1 MPRKSSNPPPV
12 PYKHAP
18 VTATATVPRP
28 SFGQT
33 LKEGLAFGV
42 GQGIAH
48 RVVGH
53 VFGGAASNAAASN
66 AAASNATASNA
77 AGSNATASK
86 PSSDNPEY
94 TQCMQESFQDA
105 EACKRF
111 L

>member
-18 VTATATVPRP
+18 VTATVTVPRP

-53 VFGGAASNAAASN
+53 VFGGAASNAT
-66 AAASNATASNA
+66 ASNATA
-77 AGSNATASK
+77 SNATASK

>member
-1 MPRKSSNPPPV
+1 V
-12 PYKHAP
+12 
-18 VTATATVPRP
+18 TVPRP

-53 VFGGAASNAAASN
+53 VFGGA
-66 AAASNATASNA
+66 
-77 AGSNATASK
+77 GSNATASK
-86 PSSDNPEY
+86 SSSDNPEY

>member
-1 MPRKSSNPPPV
+1 V
-12 PYKHAP
+12 
-18 VTATATVPRP
+18 TVPRP

-53 VFGGAASNAAASN
+53 VFGGAGSNAAASN
-66 AAASNATASNA
+66 AA
-77 AGSNATASK
+77 GSKS
-86 PSSDNPEY
+86 SSDNPEY